1 MSWSDDPTTPAGGQ
15 GQQWRQLAELDM
27 ALRLSRQGRHDPQQ
41 LPGQAPP
48 GQAASAYANGLAG
61 QAPLGYS
68 GPAAPQPVSYH
79 YPQSVPPVAGY
90 GRTGNPADNQPP
102 TFVAPS
108 APQGHG
114 HGPHAPQFQPQS
126 FNAHGGHEAVRA
138 SESSPFTTRAAHL
151 HDTRFTP
158 LPNVQQPLAE
168 SSLHNPHPELRGAS
182 FDQWPAPHA
191 PGSYDLGTYMP
202 TGVANQRPY
211 ETQHHSGGRLP
222 HVHARWPDHDEFP
235 GQMPDQAAAQAYYQ
249 QAYSDQESLLMAGQP
264 QDHEDPDYEVEEPR
278 RRYRGVAIAVALIGA
293 IASGGG
299 LAYAYKTLVGP
310 VANAVPPV
318 IKADNRPAKTHP
330 ADPGGKQ
337 FLHQDSKL
345 LGRLGEETTNTTSSS
360 APELASPDAEGSGVR
375 KVSTL
380 VVSRDGSIAAP
391 AVESAPRLP
400 PQVVAV
406 PGMMIVDGFAG
417 RGSVALATPR
427 RPIELVPQPAEP
439 TQAAPATPTPAAAR
453 PQSVSK
459 VNPALTPAA
468 LGAPPSP
475 APQAK
480 KSQRATP
487 VGAPLQPSS
496 PAATGTTPVVKTGTA
511 GYVVVLS
518 SQKSRID
525 ALKAF
530 ADLQQKYGSVL
541 DNKVPD
547 VREAD
552 LSARGLGTVY
562 RVVIGPPGSREAA
575 NGICDQL
582 KSAGFTGCWVTA
594 H

>member
-1 MSWSDDPTTPAGGQ
+1 MSAEAGYGHTGSPSGSQPPAFV
-15 GQQWRQLAELDM
+15 A
-27 ALRLSRQGRHDPQQ
+27 
-41 LPGQAPP
+41 
-48 GQAASAYANGLAG
+48 
-61 QAPLGYS
+61 
-68 GPAAPQPVSYH
+68 PAAPQGNGHNPYAPQFDPYASGQ
-79 YPQSVPPVAGY
+79 PQSV
-90 GRTGNPADNQPP
+90 
-102 TFVAPS
+102 
-108 APQGHG
+108 H
-114 HGPHAPQFQPQS
+114 
-126 FNAHGGHEAVRA
+126 AHGGQEAARA
-138 SESSPFTTRAAHL
+138 SGFNPRAAHL
-151 HDTRFTP
+151 HDNRFTP
-158 LPNVQQPLAE
+158 LQTGPTAPNLRPPLAGAP
-168 SSLHNPHPELRGAS
+168 LHYPHPELRGAS

-191 PGSYDLGTYMP
+191 PGGYDLGNYMP
-202 TGVANQRPY
+202 SGTANQRPY
-211 ETQHHSGGRLP
+211 ETQQQSGARLP
-222 HVHARWPDHDEFP
+222 DVDPGWPEHDGFS
-235 GQMPDQAAAQAYYQ
+235 GQMQDPAAAQAYYQ
-249 QAYSDQESLLMAGQP
+249 QAYSDNESLLMAGQP

-278 RRYRGVAIAVALIGA
+278 RGYRGVAIAVALFGA

-310 VANAVPPV
+310 AANAIPPV
-318 IKADNRPAKTHP
+318 VKADNRPAKTHP

-345 LGRLGEETTNTTSSS
+345 MGRLGEEAASPIGSQ
-360 APELASPDAEGSGVR
+360 APERGASPDAEGSGVR
-375 KVSTL
+375 KVSTV

-391 AVESAPRLP
+391 IESAPRLP
-400 PQVVAV
+400 PPTVAV

-427 RPIELVPQPAEP
+427 RPIELVPQSAEP
-439 TQAAPATPTPAAAR
+439 VRAAPPTPTPAAAR
-453 PQSVSK
+453 PQSVSNA
-459 VNPALTPAA
+459 NPAFTPAG
-468 LGAPPSP
+468 LGAGASPSP

-487 VGAPLQPSS
+487 VGGALQPSS
-496 PAATGTTPVVKTGTA
+496 PATTTTAPAVKAGTA

-541 DNKVPD
+541 ENKVPD

-552 LSARGLGTVY
+552 LRARGLGTVY
-562 RVVIGPPGSREAA
+562 RVVVGPPGSREAA

-582 KSAGFTGCWVTA
+582 KLAGFTGCWVTA